1 MAEYT
6 YQGKFTMKLNA
17 NDVAS
22 GNTWMDGLKANI
34 DKYIEDNGV
43 SGDNMEQINW
53 YEDGVYQATIN
64 S

>member
-6 YQGKFTMKLNA
+6 YKGTFTLKLNA
-17 NDVAS
+17 TDVPT
-22 GNTWMDGLKANI
+22 GNNWMDGLKANI

-53 YEDGVYQATIN
+53 YEEGVYQATIN

>member
-6 YQGKFTMKLNA
+6 YKGNFTLKLNA
-17 NDVAS
+17 TDVPT
-22 GNTWMDGLKANI
+22 GNNWMDGLKANI

-53 YEDGVYQATIN
+53 YEEGVYLSTQ
-64 S
+64 

>member
-34 DKYIEDNGV
+34 DKYIEDNGTT
-43 SGDNMEQINW
+43 GDEIEEIHW
-53 YEDGVYQATIN
+53 YEQSTYSDTFN
-64 S
+64 